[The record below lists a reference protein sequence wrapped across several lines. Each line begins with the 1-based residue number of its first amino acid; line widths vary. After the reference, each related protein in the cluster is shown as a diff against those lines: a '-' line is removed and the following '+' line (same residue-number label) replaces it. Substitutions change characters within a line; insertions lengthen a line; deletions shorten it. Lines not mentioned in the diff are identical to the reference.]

1 MVVSSPVAIEDVR
14 ESGGGLTRSRKRR
27 HGRRTSESLS
37 VSAPPARSLFPGGQL
52 SEGQLFI
59 LSWLSDHGNNLA
71 CDSRLAAY

>member
-1 MVVSSPVAIEDVR
+1 MVD
-14 ESGGGLTRSRKRR
+14 SRTRR
-27 HGRRTSESLS
+27 HGRRTSQPLS
-37 VSAPPARSLFPGGQL
+37 VSAPPAVAFFPGGQL